1 MTKKAPAIVQ
11 GDAVAIVAPSGAV
24 HKEALD
30 RGIAIIEELGYEVKL
45 GKSVLNRFGYLA
57 GEDVDR
63 AADFTWAWT
72 DPEIKAVIAARGG
85 YGATRML
92 PYLDFS
98 VLKEHKKIFVG
109 YSDITAL
116 HLAFWKEMR
125 LVTFH
130 GPMVESGEESGLSE
144 PYNLEGLRR
153 ALDGTSVVG
162 EMPLP
167 PGTELFALG
176 AGTAEGQL
184 VGGNLS
190 LVAATVG
197 TRWELDTRGKI
208 LFLEEVG
215 ERPYRVD
222 RMLCQLESTGKL
234 ADAAG
239 ILLGDFTDCD
249 AAGSSPSFTTCE
261 ILRQYFGRTGKPCLM
276 RFPAGHGTYKATL
289 PLGAKVLL
297 DADRGVVRLLERPT
311 A

>member
-109 YSDITAL
+109 YSDTCSPG
-116 HLAFWKEMR
+116 
-125 LVTFH
+125 V
-130 GPMVESGEESGLSE
+130 
-144 PYNLEGLRR
+144 LEG
-153 ALDGTSVVG
+153 
-162 EMPLP
+162 
-167 PGTELFALG
+167 
-176 AGTAEGQL
+176 
-184 VGGNLS
+184 
-190 LVAATVG
+190 
-197 TRWELDTRGKI
+197 
-208 LFLEEVG
+208 
-215 ERPYRVD
+215 
-222 RMLCQLESTGKL
+222 
-234 ADAAG
+234 
-239 ILLGDFTDCD
+239 
-249 AAGSSPSFTTCE
+249 
-261 ILRQYFGRTGKPCLM
+261 M
-276 RFPAGHGTYKATL
+276 RS
-289 PLGAKVLL
+289 
-297 DADRGVVRLLERPT
+297 
-311 A
+311 